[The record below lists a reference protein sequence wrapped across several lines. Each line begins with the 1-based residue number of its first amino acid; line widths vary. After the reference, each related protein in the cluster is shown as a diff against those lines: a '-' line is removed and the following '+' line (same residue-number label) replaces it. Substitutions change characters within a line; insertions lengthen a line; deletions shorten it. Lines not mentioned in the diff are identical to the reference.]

1 MKFGPLLAGLAMRD
15 LGQLSASLLLVAPRA
30 DASAE
35 LRRRFSGEPGAVVRE
50 LTGSRLASYA
60 LARLPELGI
69 DPVPERER
77 FEQAA
82 LVELGWTAK
91 RRLALA
97 ELNGQ
102 AADGR
107 PRLLF
112 KGAATS
118 LQFYPLETWRWSGDI
133 DVMLRERDLA
143 ELHPAEWAA
152 LLGRQEGIPFPEHH
166 IERQVVAGT
175 AVELHYRLE
184 FAPVWG
190 TLADLLPGAF
200 PCPGFPRLLV
210 PAPAT
215 AFTLALLH
223 LLKHRGTM
231 PFDFLDLARI
241 EGAGLDWDG
250 LADDWRRAGILPF
263 AAAALGLAHDWVGI
277 GPPATVAALGAGL
290 RGREARAADFL
301 RECVLAEHLPR
312 IRRYRFECLLLGI
325 PFGRFCLRHF
335 LGTRAATRRLS
346 GRVPADPRF
355 WLAHFVGLPARRL
368 WRFWR
373 GGE

>member
-1 MKFGPLLAGLAMRD
+1 MRD
-15 LGQLSASLLLVAPRA
+15 LRQLAAALLLVAPRA
-30 DASAE
+30 DAAAE
-35 LRRRFSGEPGAVVRE
+35 LRRRCAEQPRDTARE
-50 LTGSRLASYA
+50 LMASRLASYA

-69 DPVPERER
+69 APVPERER
-77 FEQAA
+77 LVQAA

-97 ELNGQ
+97 ELDGQ

-118 LQFYPLETWRWSGDI
+118 LQFYPRETWRWSGDI
-133 DVMLRERDLA
+133 DVMLHESDLA
-143 ELHPAEWAA
+143 ELHPAAWAE
-152 LLGRQEGIPFPEHH
+152 LRERQEEIPFPEHH
-166 IERQVVAGT
+166 LERQVVAGT

-184 FAPVWG
+184 FAPLWG
-190 TLADLLPGAF
+190 TLADLLPGAL
-200 PCPGFPRLLV
+200 PCPGFPCLLV

-241 EGAGLDWDG
+241 EAAGLDWDALVAG
-250 LADDWRRAGILPF
+250 WRRAGILPYT
-263 AAAALGLAHDWVGI
+263 AAALAVAHDWVGI
-277 GPPATVAALGAGL
+277 GPPDTVAALRDSL
-290 RGREARAADFL
+290 RGQEAGKARFL
-301 RECVLAEHLPR
+301 RECVLAEQLPR

-335 LGTRAATRRLS
+335 LGTRAATRRLT
-346 GRVPADPRF
+346 GRAPADPRF
-355 WLAHFVGLPARRL
+355 WLAHCLTLPARRL
-368 WRFWR
+368 WRLWR
-373 GGE
+373 GR

>member
-1 MKFGPLLAGLAMRD
+1 MRD
-15 LGQLSASLLLVAPRA
+15 LRQLPAPLLLAAPRA
-30 DASAE
+30 DAAAE
-35 LRRRFSGEPGAVVRE
+35 LRRRCAAEPLATARE
-50 LTGSRLASYA
+50 LAAGRLASYA

-77 FEQAA
+77 LEQAA
-82 LVELGWTAK
+82 LGELGWTAK

-97 ELNGQ
+97 ELDAE

-118 LQFYPLETWRWSGDI
+118 LQFYPSETWRWSGDI
-133 DVMLRERDLA
+133 DVMLHETDLA
-143 ELHPAEWAA
+143 ELHPAEWAK
-152 LLGRQEGIPFPEHH
+152 LRGRQEEIPFPDHH
-166 IERQVVAGT
+166 LERQIVAGT

-190 TLADLLPGAF
+190 TLADLLPGTR

-210 PAPAT
+210 PAPPVS
-215 AFTLALLH
+215 FTLALLH

-241 EGAGLDWDG
+241 EAAGLDWDG
-250 LADDWRRAGILPF
+250 LAADWRRAGILPY
-263 AAAALGLAHDWVGI
+263 AVAALAIAHDWAGI
-277 GPPATVAALGAGL
+277 GPADTVAALRANL
-290 RGREARAADFL
+290 RGREAREARFL
-301 RECVLAEHLPR
+301 YECVPAAHLPR

-335 LGTRAATRRLS
+335 LGTRAATRRLT

-355 WLAHFVGLPARRL
+355 WLAHCLVLPARRL
-368 WRFWR
+368 RSLWR